1 MMHSKKTSGAATIQ
15 EANELQRVLIQAAVE
30 QLQRERKEGEVRAA
44 TLAAVARIVKD
55 CGVEVDWMV
64 NEQSQL
70 KEMVSGL
77 KLDMTAFNRR

>member
-1 MMHSKKTSGAATIQ
+1 MMPSKKTSGAATIK

-30 QLQRERKEGEVRAA
+30 QLHRERKEGEVRAA

-70 KEMVSGL
+70 KELVSGL